1 MTTPVRTQ
9 EGHQGTAEVERRD
22 GSPTATA
29 GSARWMTVGSF
40 ACLGALAPWLV
51 FCYVSVERSD
61 PTEGIGAILLW
72 LVIAVTGVCALT
84 FVGAAFGVA
93 ATFGAGRKAGWAVL
107 ALGLNVLVIVVGC
120 GRANRTTAPARRAP
134 TGG

>member
-9 EGHQGTAEVERRD
+9 GVHQGTAAVERSGGR
-22 GSPTATA
+22 PLATA
-29 GSARWMTVGSF
+29 GSTRWMTVGSV
-40 ACLGALAPWLV
+40 ACLAALAPWLG

-61 PTEGIGAILLW
+61 PAEGIGAILLW
-72 LVIAVTGVCALT
+72 LVIAVAGVCTLT

-107 ALGLNVLVIVVGC
+107 ALGLNALVLVAGLAFLIHVKLINIG
-120 GRANRTTAPARRAP
+120 AL
-134 TGG
+134 GGG